1 MNSLEAPNQI
11 KCELYCKNGSIS
23 IDFYLYVFLKNRCYL
38 KSANGMA
45 MKFGITIQWYQQR
58 NTLKIQ
64 RSNIQNV

>member
-1 MNSLEAPNQI
+1 MV
-11 KCELYCKNGSIS
+11 LYRLIS
-23 IDFYLYVFLKNRCYL
+23 VFMGFYTTDIIL

-45 MKFGITIQWYQQR
+45 MKFGITIQCYQQR